1 MIESLN
7 IISTLQEVSL
17 RDKFDQSWIGKQKK
31 QKQKKINHSI
41 LRLAISF
48 FTVYNSWCYSLT

>member
-17 RDKFDQSWIGKQKK
+17 RDKVDQSWIGKQKK
-31 QKQKKINHSI
+31 KKKKKKKKII
-41 LRLAISF
+41 AF
-48 FTVYNSWCYSLT
+48 

>member
-31 QKQKKINHSI
+31 QTKKINKS
-41 LRLAISF
+41 
-48 FTVYNSWCYSLT
+48 

>member
-17 RDKFDQSWIGKQKK
+17 RDKVDQSWIGKQKK
-31 QKQKKINHSI
+31 QKKKINKS
-41 LRLAISF
+41 
-48 FTVYNSWCYSLT
+48 

>member
-31 QKQKKINHSI
+31 QKQKKK
-41 LRLAISF
+41 
-48 FTVYNSWCYSLT
+48 